1 MAGVMDVALGLG
13 TAMHELR
20 DERRAGFVN
29 RLHDGFPAVPV
40 RVGGEPGLVEVAL
53 AISGIGI
60 DTLADDHPEAAFGK
74 GCVVVAHQFVGS
86 ALGLGADPRHGCDDG
101 SIAQAQVLQ

>member
-1 MAGVMDVALGLG
+1 MQLDPIEAGLLRVPGRQRETGDGLLDILFAHFSRRRVRTLSAIELQLRSARLYCRWSHMAGVMDVALGLG

-40 RVGGEPGLVEVAL
+40 RVGGEPGWL
-53 AISGIGI
+53 
-60 DTLADDHPEAAFGK
+60 K
-74 GCVVVAHQFVGS
+74 
-86 ALGLGADPRHGCDDG
+86 
-101 SIAQAQVLQ
+101 